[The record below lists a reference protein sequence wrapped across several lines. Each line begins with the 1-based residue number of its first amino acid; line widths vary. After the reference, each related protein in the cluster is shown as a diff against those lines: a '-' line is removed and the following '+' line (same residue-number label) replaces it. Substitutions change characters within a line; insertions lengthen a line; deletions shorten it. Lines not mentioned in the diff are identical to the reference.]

1 MIASQR
7 PMMLEAA
14 MGLSQL
20 VKEQTD
26 MTWNNT
32 DQVQRYIVKLKQ
44 HVEQVTLLFSNIY
57 TIYYFQ

>member
-32 DQVQRYIVKLKQ
+32 DQVQRYIIKLKQ
-44 HVEQVTLLFSNIY
+44 HVEQVTI
-57 TIYYFQ
+57 